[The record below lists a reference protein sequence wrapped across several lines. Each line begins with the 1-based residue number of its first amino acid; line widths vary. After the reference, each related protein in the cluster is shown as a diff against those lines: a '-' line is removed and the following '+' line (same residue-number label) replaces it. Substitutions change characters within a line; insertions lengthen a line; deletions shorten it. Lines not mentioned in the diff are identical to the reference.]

1 MMNLPIPTG
10 KVEADQIRADA
21 FSLIKSAW
29 ESKLLIPVLAEK
41 RSILDRVGDGLR
53 QERGKRIKLKDAMQ
67 V

>member
-21 FSLIKSAW
+21 FSLIKGAW

-41 RSILDRVGDGLR
+41 RSTSERVGDGLR
-53 QERGKRIKLKDAMQ
+53 QARGKRVKLKNAME